1 MANDLSPTPEQAT
14 TLSAQVFAL
23 VCACPVGR
31 VTTYGA
37 LAKAVGYPR
46 GARMV
51 GWIMNETP
59 EGVPAQRVINSK
71 GELSGSWAF
80 GQKGRMRKLLENEGV
95 VFSEDE
101 RVDLKRYGWDPSRD
115 LTEAELK
122 KILDDAASIPAD
134 TSERLVD
141 LMRHNPASP
150 LRITEAKEC
159 ST

>member
-1 MANDLSPTPEQAT
+1 MSNELTPIDTQAA
-14 TLSAQVFAL
+14 SIKARVFAL
-23 VCACPVGR
+23 VRACPAGK
-31 VTTYGA
+31 VTTYGW

-80 GQKGRMRKLLENEGV
+80 GQKGRMRQLLEAEGI

-115 LTEAELK
+115 LDQEELTH
-122 KILDDAASIPAD
+122 ILESAATTPVAPSPHLLNLLQNDAASPFRP
-134 TSERLVD
+134 S
-141 LMRHNPASP
+141 
-150 LRITEAKEC
+150 
-159 ST
+159 